1 MTLAMRIVS
10 RITVCMLLAT
20 PLVGQAE
27 GVADCESR
35 QGSHERRAC
44 YAEAYQEA
52 DHRLTEAYRKLM
64 NTLSDDYERL
74 LFRHAQI
81 AWKRY
86 CDAQCDLE
94 SYPYRGGPDS
104 APMRERCLAEQ
115 MEARRWQI
123 EAYEEGP

>member
-1 MTLAMRIVS
+1 MALAMRIVS
-10 RITVCMLLAT
+10 RITICILLAT

-52 DHRLTEAYRKLM
+52 DRRLTEAYR
-64 NTLSDDYERL
+64 ERL

-123 EAYEEGP
+123 EAYQEGS

>member
-1 MTLAMRIVS
+1 MRPVMRNVS
-10 RITVCMLLAT
+10 RITVCMLLAA
-20 PLVGQAE
+20 PLGGQAE

-35 QGSHERRAC
+35 QGTHEQRAC
-44 YAEAYQEA
+44 YAEAYREA
-52 DHRLTEAYRKLM
+52 ERNLTEVYRKLM

-86 CDAQCDLE
+86 RDAQCDLE
-94 SYPYRGGPDS
+94 AYPYRGGPDS

-123 EAYEEGP
+123 EAYQDGR